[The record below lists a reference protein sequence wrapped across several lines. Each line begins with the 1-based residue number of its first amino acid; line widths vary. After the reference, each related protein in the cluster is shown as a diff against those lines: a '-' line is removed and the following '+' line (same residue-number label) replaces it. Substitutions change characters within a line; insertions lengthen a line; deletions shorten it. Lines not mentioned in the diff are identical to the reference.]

1 MSLAMQPC
9 CPLKNSYRILTK
21 RGNFILKVEIWKGL
35 NKPIKLERY

>member
-9 CPLKNSYRILTK
+9 YPLKNSYRILTK
-21 RGNFILKVEIWKGL
+21 GNFILNVEIWKGL